1 MLTILKSYI
10 EALLGW
16 FGAQSYTLIN
26 YYGSYN
32 PIQTAAS
39 THMEM
44 LGWSP
49 WQSKYGTGI
58 TTKNSNHRKIHQN

>member
-1 MLTILKSYI
+1 MLTILKSSI

-16 FGAQSYTLIN
+16 FGAQSYTLIS

-32 PIQTAAS
+32 PIQTAAAP
-39 THMEM
+39 TWM

-58 TTKNSNHRKIHQN
+58 RTKNSNHRKIHQN